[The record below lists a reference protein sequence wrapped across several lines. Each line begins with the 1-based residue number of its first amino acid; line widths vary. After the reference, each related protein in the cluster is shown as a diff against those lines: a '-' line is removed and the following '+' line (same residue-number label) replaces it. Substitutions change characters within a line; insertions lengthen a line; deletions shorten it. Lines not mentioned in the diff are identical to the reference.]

1 MKKVL
6 CLNFLVWMDYV
17 TRDVHLALRL
27 LLKSKG
33 FAAAA
38 IITLALCIGANTAIF
53 SMLYALVLKPLPY
66 QEPGRIVEVTN
77 SFSRASG
84 PSSVAQ
90 YLDLKEHTDAFARL
104 ALWKVSEFTLGF
116 GGEVVR
122 STGVLTTPEM
132 FDVLGLKPVFG
143 RFFAGKSRPANN
155 KVLVLTQSFWKSHF
169 QEDPGVLG
177 RTMHIDGESY
187 EIIGVAPHSFEA
199 FDARAQ
205 FVLPLVWTPGQE
217 DPIARYSLSL
227 NLYGRLRPEAT
238 IATAYAQVTALER
251 RFYNSLAPSLREFL
265 DRRGHRISIDPV
277 RTQQVELVKPKL
289 YMLQGGVLFVLL
301 IGCVNVANLLLARS
315 NARQGELA
323 IRIALGAGRGA
334 IARQL
339 LVESILLVWCGAAL
353 GLAFAWSA
361 LGIMNRFTAQ
371 LLPNALPMAIN
382 GPVLGYT
389 ALIMALTPFAI
400 GLFPI
405 VHVLGSNLIT
415 LMQNQSRGASGGRGI
430 RTISGSLV
438 AVQTALTLILLIG
451 AGLLIRSFAN
461 VLSVEPGFNPRQ
473 LIAAR
478 IALPADYGRDGRD
491 QQFQQ
496 RLVDALHEIS
506 GFRSVSLATAT
517 PLQSWNLPFLSIRLR
532 NYILPEGASQMGAS
546 FIGATPSYLETMQI
560 PLLAGRWFNAG
571 DANGGH
577 PVFVVNEDFARRHF
591 AGGSAV
597 GQHFTFIPPQQRP
610 EDWPEIVGVVG
621 NVRHLSVE
629 QNSGAA
635 FFYNPL
641 VQNPFY
647 PSELS
652 VLIRSSRSAH
662 EVIALLRETV
672 NKIDPALPVFKAGPM
687 ESIISTSFDGRR
699 FILLL
704 LGSFAGIALVL
715 SAVGIYGVLAYDV
728 SQCTHEIGIRGAIGA
743 TPTQVTM
750 LILRQGMGKAGI
762 GLVIG
767 IVGAFQIS
775 RFMTSLL
782 FEVKPVDPAAYV
794 GVTLLLL
801 LVALLACY
809 IPARRAGHMSPI
821 TSLRCE

>member
-334 IARQL
+334 IARHC
-339 LVESILLVWCGAAL
+339 SSKAFCWFGAAPRL
-353 GLAFAWSA
+353 DWL
-361 LGIMNRFTAQ
+361 
-371 LLPNALPMAIN
+371 
-382 GPVLGYT
+382 
-389 ALIMALTPFAI
+389 
-400 GLFPI
+400 
-405 VHVLGSNLIT
+405 
-415 LMQNQSRGASGGRGI
+415 SRGA
-430 RTISGSLV
+430 
-438 AVQTALTLILLIG
+438 
-451 AGLLIRSFAN
+451 
-461 VLSVEPGFNPRQ
+461 
-473 LIAAR
+473 
-478 IALPADYGRDGRD
+478 
-491 QQFQQ
+491 
-496 RLVDALHEIS
+496 
-506 GFRSVSLATAT
+506 
-517 PLQSWNLPFLSIRLR
+517 
-532 NYILPEGASQMGAS
+532 
-546 FIGATPSYLETMQI
+546 PS
-560 PLLAGRWFNAG
+560 A
-571 DANGGH
+571 
-577 PVFVVNEDFARRHF
+577 
-591 AGGSAV
+591 
-597 GQHFTFIPPQQRP
+597 
-610 EDWPEIVGVVG
+610 
-621 NVRHLSVE
+621 
-629 QNSGAA
+629 
-635 FFYNPL
+635 
-641 VQNPFY
+641 
-647 PSELS
+647 
-652 VLIRSSRSAH
+652 
-662 EVIALLRETV
+662 
-672 NKIDPALPVFKAGPM
+672 
-687 ESIISTSFDGRR
+687 
-699 FILLL
+699 
-704 LGSFAGIALVL
+704 
-715 SAVGIYGVLAYDV
+715 
-728 SQCTHEIGIRGAIGA
+728 
-743 TPTQVTM
+743 
-750 LILRQGMGKAGI
+750 
-762 GLVIG
+762 
-767 IVGAFQIS
+767 
-775 RFMTSLL
+775 
-782 FEVKPVDPAAYV
+782 
-794 GVTLLLL
+794 
-801 LVALLACY
+801 
-809 IPARRAGHMSPI
+809 
-821 TSLRCE
+821 